1 MYNLKDFV
9 KYDGSKLSANHN
21 VLIWSRATG
30 YCFTQ
35 YSKVVDGQLIAAM
48 ED

>member
-1 MYNLKDFV
+1 MYSLKDYV
-9 KYDGSKLSANHN
+9 AYDGSKLSANHN

-35 YSKVVDGQLIAAM
+35 YSKVTADQKIAAM